1 MNINKKYSLNLDI
14 NAPKHIINQVENENN
29 ISILLF
35 DDLLKDYKN
44 KNYKKWR
51 KNLNNIKVIIKIQW

>member
-29 ISILLF
+29 ISILIF
-35 DDLLKDYKN
+35 DD
-44 KNYKKWR
+44 
-51 KNLNNIKVIIKIQW
+51 